1 MNEIEVKNCRIL
13 IKNAENG
20 QIIADTKIIRFDR
33 LTNSVYISA
42 DSLRERKHCNITA
55 FIFAKK
61 CLYEF
66 FGTIK
71 AAMIGNEIEVLL
83 GKSTEKESRA
93 RTRYPVALA
102 GNIDS
107 ILIEGRKIKLRKAIY
122 IETINMSANGI
133 LMKTDFGCFDIGDC
147 FSLNLK
153 MEDSEIQLNGSIVR
167 TQNSNMLTEEYGC
180 RINEI
185 WIDSE
190 TLQEIDR

>member
-1 MNEIEVKNCRIL
+1 MNESEIKNCRIL
-13 IKNAENG
+13 IKNTENG
-20 QIIADTKIIRFDR
+20 QIVADTKIVRFNR

-42 DSLRERKHCNITA
+42 DSLRERKYYNITA

-71 AAMIGNEIEVLL
+71 GALVDNEIEVLL

-93 RTRYPVALA
+93 RTRYPVALE

-107 ILIEGRKIKLRKAIY
+107 IIIEGRMIKLRKAIY

-133 LMKTDFGCFDIGDC
+133 LMKA
-147 FSLNLK
+147 
-153 MEDSEIQLNGSIVR
+153 DS
-167 TQNSNMLTEEYGC
+167 
-180 RINEI
+180 
-185 WIDSE
+185 
-190 TLQEIDR
+190 

>member
-1 MNEIEVKNCRIL
+1 MNESEIKNCRIL
-13 IKNAENG
+13 IKNTENG
-20 QIIADTKIIRFDR
+20 QIVADTKIVRFNR

-42 DSLRERKHCNITA
+42 DSLRERKYYNITA

-71 AAMIGNEIEVLL
+71 GALVDNEIEVLL

-93 RTRYPVALA
+93 RTRYPVALE

-107 ILIEGRKIKLRKAIY
+107 IIIEGRMIKLRKAIY

-133 LMKTDFGCFDIGDC
+133 LMKADSGCFGVGDS

-153 MEDSEIQLNGSIVR
+153 MEDSEIQLNCMIVR
-167 TQNSNMLTEEYGC
+167 IQNSSMLTEEYGC
-180 RINEI
+180 QISEI
-185 WIDSE
+185 WIENE
-190 TLQEIDR
+190 TM